1 MAVNVWIKT
10 CVAGTTRTGE
20 GARPHTI
27 KTMNAKRTV
36 RSPRDCPPNPP
47 G

>member
-1 MAVNVWIKT
+1 MWIKT
-10 CVAGTTRTGE
+10 YVAGAPRTGE
-20 GARPHTI
+20 GARLHTI
-27 KTMNAKRTV
+27 KTEKAKRTV